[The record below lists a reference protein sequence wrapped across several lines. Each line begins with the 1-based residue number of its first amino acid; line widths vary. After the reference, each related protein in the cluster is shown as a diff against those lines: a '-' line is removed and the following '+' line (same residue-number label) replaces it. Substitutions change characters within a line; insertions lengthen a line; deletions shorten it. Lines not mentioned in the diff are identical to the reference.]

1 MVRPDSLVLSSVE
14 IEDLSVAAQHS
25 NSNNVQGPIPEQK
38 LREVDQKV
46 REYTTILGVAI
57 NRSPEDPVVMDEEA
71 FDHVPTTLYAST

>member
-1 MVRPDSLVLSSVE
+1 MVRPDSLVLSSTE
-14 IEDLSVAAQHS
+14 IEGLSLRSQHS
-25 NSNNVQGPIPEQK
+25 NNNAQEPIPEQK

-57 NRSPEDPVVMDEEA
+57 NRIPEDPVVTDEEA